1 MLEWHPDEPVE
12 TAAMQVL
19 ACLFGVIQYSMRL
32 ATLPADHR
40 EMVRHWLRFTAAHRD
55 ALLHGGFMP
64 HGAAAGYTSLEGWN
78 ATERIVA
85 LYVADT
91 VCDVTDAT
99 RDTYVGNATPRTSI
113 PLRLLR
119 APDSAEVF
127 DTLGRKV
134 ATPVLAP
141 GLQDCQVPSG
151 GYAILKWR
159 RAAAIIDL
167 DGVMLDSLGVW
178 SEIDEDF
185 VRRYNIANP
194 DAVIERLQRIPSL
207 IDAGRYLHNECGL
220 PQSPQEIADEFV
232 ELLGEHYR
240 NTLQLFP
247 GVLDKLR
254 ALKESG
260 LKLAMVTASPEVHAR
275 PAAERTGI
283 LGFFD
288 HVYYDEPKT
297 TPDVFLRAVRDLG
310 STVADT
316 IVIDDNAAIRPIAE
330 AAGFHTRPAL

>member
-1 MLEWHPDEPVE
+1 MPSP
-12 TAAMQVL
+12 
-19 ACLFGVIQYSMRL
+19 G
-32 ATLPADHR
+32 
-40 EMVRHWLRFTAAHRD
+40 RD
-55 ALLHGGFMP
+55 APTARPRGRFLE
-64 HGAAAGYTSLEGWN
+64 TSLP
-78 ATERIVA
+78 
-85 LYVADT
+85 
-91 VCDVTDAT
+91 
-99 RDTYVGNATPRTSI
+99 TPR
-113 PLRLLR
+113 
-119 APDSAEVF
+119 
-127 DTLGRKV
+127 
-134 ATPVLAP
+134 
-141 GLQDCQVPSG
+141 
-151 GYAILKWR
+151 
-159 RAAAIIDL
+159 AAIVDL

-178 SEIDEDF
+178 REIDEDF
-185 VRRYNIANP
+185 VRRYNIA
-194 DAVIERLQRIPSL
+194 DGAAVVEHLKRIPSL
-207 IDAGRYLHNECGL
+207 IDAGRYLHNDCGL

-254 ALKESG
+254 ALKESD

-330 AAGFHTRPAL
+330 AAGFHTRAAL